1 MFNKNKYVLN
11 SRRTIS
17 GISQILDANTLDR
30 ETLKREKTEKP
41 FIGQVGD
48 DSFYIISS
56 SPIGV
61 CCAIG
66 GIIKLSENNTT
77 QINIETKLPKT
88 FTVLFSVWT
97 ILTAGAFV
105 FNISKHGPPTAS
117 AVISFIIMIVLFR
130 LLLAAL
136 YSRARN
142 LAIKQIEQLVS

>member
-11 SRRTIS
+11 SRRTIA

-30 ETLKREKTEKP
+30 ETLKREKTDKP
-41 FIGQVGD
+41 FIGQVGA

-66 GIIKLSENNTT
+66 GIIRLSENNTA

-88 FTVLFSVWT
+88 FIVLFSVWT
-97 ILTAGAFV
+97 ILTTGAFV
-105 FNISKHGPPTAS
+105 FNVSKHGPPTTS
-117 AVISFIIMIVLFR
+117 AIISFIIMIVLFR
-130 LLLAAL
+130 LLLSAL
-136 YSRARN
+136 YTRARN

>member
-30 ETLKREKTEKP
+30 ETLKREETDKP

-66 GIIKLSENNTT
+66 GIIKLSENNTA
-77 QINIETKLPKT
+77 QINIETKLPRT
-88 FTVLFSVWT
+88 FVVLFSIWAV
-97 ILTAGAFV
+97 LTTGAFV
-105 FNISKHGPPTAS
+105 FNILKHGSPTVS

-130 LLLAAL
+130 LILSAL
-136 YSRARN
+136 YSRARDS
-142 LAIKQIEQLVS
+142 AIKQIEQLLA